1 MRLISIVGTSYREG
15 SLPHPI
21 HLPVSLISCTPP
33 GTVKLHPESS
43 DFGPKRLLGAR
54 EKVDK
59 RDSRRENQT
68 ATEIMEGGNTKEQG
82 QQLKPERVGAP
93 AGCREGLDQGGR
105 QLKRD

>member
-1 MRLISIVGTSYREG
+1 MRLISTVGTSYREG

-33 GTVKLHPESS
+33 GRVKLHPESS

-59 RDSRRENQT
+59 QDSRRESQT

-82 QQLKPERVGAP
+82 LSSSSQKGWRCQR
-93 AGCREGLDQGGR
+93 AGE
-105 QLKRD
+105 KA